1 MNNLCILYASKYH
14 LSLIVLEYLKNKN
27 TKKYTIN
34 TFLQNPI
41 EDEINVLEQKYKLKY
56 NAANAIDF
64 KATQTINKKQ
74 IQKNKNMIFINEG
87 NLKYIKEVNNY
98 IKEKTKNEK
107 YEDVIIINCF
117 DFCKETKSVDK
128 IVKEHDRILYTSGI
142 KHLTNLL

>member
-14 LSLIVLEYLKNKN
+14 LSLIILEYLKNKN

-41 EDEINVLEQKYKLKY
+41 EDEINVLEQRYKLKY
-56 NAANAIDF
+56 NAANEIDF
-64 KATQTINKKQ
+64 KATQTINKKE

-98 IKEKTKNEK
+98 IKEKTKNEL

-117 DFCKETKSVDK
+117 DFYKETKSVDK
-128 IVKEHDRILYTSGI
+128 IVNKHDKILYTSGI
-142 KHLTNLL
+142 KIID